1 MARQELAR
9 FLRDRRED
17 LSPADAG
24 LPAGPRRR
32 TPGLRREE
40 VARLA
45 SMSVEYYA
53 RLEQAR
59 GPHPSPRIL
68 DALAEA
74 LRLTPAERIHL
85 FRLAETSPA
94 PPPGPTRQVRP
105 YVASLLRRIPGAGAI
120 VTDASY
126 DVIAWN
132 PLAEAMLGNLREEPN
147 LARRRFLQPG
157 LRRSSGSEEF
167 SHIAVARL
175 RSAADRYPRDEGLA
189 RLLADLRAGSEEF
202 VQVWD
207 TNPVRAAG
215 HRVKT
220 FDHPEVGPVRINCD
234 VLAVPDDDQQVV
246 FMTADPGTPSARAL
260 RHLSRAAATA
270 AAAGRP
276 QAPGS
281 GPAGP
286 ASGPLRVP
294 CRDHDFG
301 VVRTTPKS

>member
-17 LSPADAG
+17 LRPGDAG

-59 GPHPSPRIL
+59 GPHPSAKIL
-68 DALAEA
+68 DAIAGA
-74 LRLTPAERIHL
+74 LRLTPAERTHL
-85 FRLAETSPA
+85 FRLAGTSPA
-94 PPPGPTRQVRP
+94 PPPGPVRTVRP
-105 YVASLLRRIPGAGAI
+105 YVTSLLNRIPEAGAV

-132 PLAEAMLGNLREEPN
+132 PLAGALLGDLSGEPN

-157 LRRSSGSEEF
+157 LRRSSGAGEF
-167 SHIAVARL
+167 SQIAVARL
-175 RSAADRYPRDEGLA
+175 RSAADRYPRDARLA
-189 RLLADLRAGSEEF
+189 RLLAELRAGSEEF
-202 VQVWD
+202 AQVWE
-207 TNPVRAAG
+207 TNPVRAPG

-220 FDHPEVGPVRINCD
+220 FEHPDAGPVRINCD
-234 VLAVPDDDQQVV
+234 VLVVPDDDQQVV

-260 RHLSRAAATA
+260 RHLLRAS
-270 AAAGRP
+270 GSP
-276 QAPGS
+276 GPAPGS
-281 GPAGP
+281 RRSWS
-286 ASGPLRVP
+286 ASTF
-294 CRDHDFG
+294 HA
-301 VVRTTPKS
+301 

>member
-17 LSPADAG
+17 LRPGDAG

-53 RLEQAR
+53 RLEQGR

-68 DALAEA
+68 GAIAGA
-74 LRLTPAERIHL
+74 LRLTPAERTHL
-85 FRLAETSPA
+85 FRLAGTSPA
-94 PPPGPTRQVRP
+94 PPPGPARTVRP
-105 YVASLLRRIPGAGAI
+105 YVASLLHRIPEAGAV

-132 PLAEAMLGNLREEPN
+132 PLAGALLGDLSGERN
-147 LARRRFLQPG
+147 LARRRFLQPS
-157 LRRSSGSEEF
+157 LRRSSGAEEF

-175 RSAADRYPRDEGLA
+175 RSAADRYPRDGRLA
-189 RLLADLRAGSEEF
+189 RLLAELRAGSEEF
-202 VQVWD
+202 VQIWD
-207 TNPVRAAG
+207 TNPVRAPG

-220 FDHPEVGPVRINCD
+220 FEHPGVGPVRINCD

-260 RHLSRAAATA
+260 RHLLRA
-270 AAAGRP
+270 
-276 QAPGS
+276 S
-281 GPAGP
+281 GPAAQQGP
-286 ASGPLRVP
+286 ERGRLAMQIAVG
-294 CRDHDFG
+294 HG
-301 VVRTTPKS
+301 GG